1 MMAAEHRMVRWDYS
15 IGALTFYR
23 TGQMDA
29 KLGGLSGYKV
39 VSLGA
44 N

>member
-15 IGALTFYR
+15 IGALIFFR
-23 TGQMDA
+23 RANGCQA
-29 KLGGLSGYKV
+29 GGLSGYKV
-39 VSLGA
+39 VSLGP